1 MGKRT
6 VRAPGGKKRNNDLI
20 ATVAYYGP
28 DDRVA
33 TKVAVGI
40 VGDETT
46 GVIDLKR
53 WFSDGGDIREQEF
66 LKAEILA
73 FVAMHGARRIAY
85 SDGIIGC
92 PHEEGIDYPLGQ
104 SCPQC
109 PFWADRD
116 QSRDEPQH

>member
-1 MGKRT
+1 MGKRIRK
-6 VRAPGGKKRNNDLI
+6 RAPGGTRHASDLI
-20 ATVAYYGP
+20 ATVMYYGP

-40 VGDETT
+40 VGDEAT

-73 FVAMHGARRIAY
+73 FVAMHGARRIVY

-116 QSRDEPQH
+116 